1 MTNAAATPAAT
12 NAAATPAATAAAAT
26 PAATNAAATPA
37 ATNAAAAPAQGVEPG
52 GKVVKPPPIRVAC
65 FDIAGTGDSGI
76 SARNMKKCL
85 DPSPD
90 FTLKTV
96 TADDIRGGAL
106 SKIDVL
112 ICPGG
117 SGSKQAENLGAEGC
131 KAIREFVK
139 NGGGYVGFCAGSY
152 LASANYTW
160 SLGILNAK
168 VVDREH
174 WARGTGDVTLKM
186 TAEGKRILGATDE
199 IVTCYY
205 GQGPLLAPGN
215 STDVPAYQVLA
226 TYNSEIAKKGA
237 PSGVMIGTTAIAA
250 GNYGKGRVLCFS
262 PHPEKTK
269 GLEDFVRRAVRWAAG
284 RN

>member
-1 MTNAAATPAAT
+1 MR
-12 NAAATPAATAAAAT
+12 
-26 PAATNAAATPA
+26 
-37 ATNAAAAPAQGVEPG
+37 PG
-52 GKVVKPPPIRVAC
+52 GKVGWRGEGIIPLLVAIIFLASLGAGAERGQEPAKAPPIRVAC
-65 FDIAGTGDSGI
+65 FDVAGSGDSGI
-76 SARNMKKCL
+76 SARNMRKCL

-90 FTLKTV
+90 FTFQTA
-96 TADDIRGGAL
+96 TADDIRRNAL

-117 SGSKQAENLGAEGC
+117 SGSKQADTLSAEGC
-131 KAIREFVK
+131 RAIRQFVQ
-139 NGGGYVGFCAGSY
+139 NGGGYVGFCAGAY

-174 WARGTGDVTLKM
+174 WARGTGNVTLKM
-186 TAEGKRILGATDE
+186 TSEGKRILGATDE
-199 IVTCYY
+199 IITCYY